1 MDYTVHC
8 LFTLGKL
15 CDNNCIVILEKNEM
29 NILKDRKLILKG
41 HIEKTD
47 GFWDIPISRPLRN
60 QAHVIITGDRNRKEL
75 IQYLHGLC
83 FSSTPRNFLKAMKNG
98 NFLIWIGLKNQ
109 QLLKHIP
116 PSIATAL

>member
-8 LFTLGKL
+8 LFILGKL

-47 GFWDIPISRPLRN
+47 G
-60 QAHVIITGDRNRKEL
+60 
-75 IQYLHGLC
+75 
-83 FSSTPRNFLKAMKNG
+83 
-98 NFLIWIGLKNQ
+98 
-109 QLLKHIP
+109 
-116 PSIATAL
+116 